1 MNKTFLINGGAGRVI
16 AAIPALEKFAR
27 ENPENDFRVLMQ
39 GWDLLYWS
47 HPLLQEKSFSANDR
61 GAFEHYVR
69 NNDLIC
75 PEPYYLHDYYNQRIS
90 IAEGFNEIINNTKDH
105 SDLDKP
111 NLYLSGME
119 LSTIR
124 NVINQLKNEKKK
136 SKLVVFQ
143 PYGSNMISK
152 GPMDRPYDK
161 SQRSLDVDD
170 YLKIVQQIS
179 SDAVVIFFG
188 PKELRHPMDNVS
200 ADLSSFNPDLR
211 MFMSF
216 ISQCDLFVGCDS
228 VGQHMARAFDK
239 EGVILMGSTFET
251 NVSYPNFDGF
261 TFWRK
266 EGIEPDYTPIRIA
279 QTDCDFSERVND
291 GILEL
296 NDKELK
302 EIIELI
308 SSKLYS

>member
-1 MNKTFLINGGAGRVI
+1 MNKTFLINGGAGRVV

-47 HPLLQEKSFSANDR
+47 HPLLQERSFSANDR
-61 GAFEHYVR
+61 SAFEHYVR
-69 NNDLIC
+69 NNELVC
-75 PEPYYLHDYYNQRIS
+75 PEPYYLNDYYNQRIS
-90 IAEGFNEIINNTKDH
+90 IAEGFNEIINDTKDH

-124 NVINQLKNEKKK
+124 NLINKLKNEKKK
-136 SKLVVFQ
+136 NKLIVFQ
-143 PYGSNMISK
+143 PYGSGMTSNEPS
-152 GPMDRPYDK
+152 DRPYDK

-170 YLKIVQQIS
+170 YLKIASSIS
-179 SDAVVIFFG
+179 DDSVVVYFG
-188 PKELRHPMDNVS
+188 PKELQHPMDNIS

-211 MFMSF
+211 MFMAF

-239 EGVILMGSTFET
+239 ESVILMGSTFEK

-266 EGIEPDYTPIRIA
+266 KDIEPEYTPIRIA
-279 QTDCDFSERVND
+279 QTDCDFAERVND

-296 NDKELK
+296 NDEELK
-302 EIIELI
+302 DIIHLI
-308 SSKLYS
+308 HSKL